1 MEKLLDPSNAKG
13 NYQSHIRRKNRKLVR
28 QSKIITNQPKSFE
41 RLNPVDIKSNITEQP
56 KTSHKLSKTIRESEK
71 IVKTKKM

>member
-41 RLNPVDIKSNITEQP
+41 SLNPVDIKSNITEHPQ
-56 KTSHKLSKTIRESEK
+56 TSHKLSKTIRESEK